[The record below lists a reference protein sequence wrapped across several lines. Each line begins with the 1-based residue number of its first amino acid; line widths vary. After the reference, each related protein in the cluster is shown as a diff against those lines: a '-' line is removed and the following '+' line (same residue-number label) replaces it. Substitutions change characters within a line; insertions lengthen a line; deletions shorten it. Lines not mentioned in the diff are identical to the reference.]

1 MKITTIN
8 PTTGAPLRSYPLFSR
23 ARVEAALAR
32 SHAAFGPW
40 AALDFPARSRH
51 MTALSGLLQSRS
63 EALSRLATAEMG
75 KPIAEARAEVAKCRT
90 VCAYYARHARRF
102 LAPER
107 PAGAPRGARVVYEP
121 MGPVLAVMPWN
132 FPFWQVI
139 RAAVPAL
146 MAGNTVLLKHAANV
160 TGCALALERLFRAA
174 GFPRG
179 VFQALVI
186 PVGRTQELVAD
197 PRISGVTLTGSTE
210 AGRIVAAAAG
220 AALKKGVYELGGS
233 DPYLILRDADLGR
246 AAAVC
251 ARARLGNSGQSCIAG
266 KRFIVVRAVQAR
278 FERAFAAEV
287 AAWKV
292 GPPLDPSNRI
302 GPLARRDLRDKLHR
316 QVQASV
322 RRGAKVILGGRVP
335 PGPGNFYPPTI
346 LAGVRPGMPAY
357 GEELFG
363 PVASVI
369 GVRDEAEAI
378 AVANGTPYGLGAAV
392 FTRNRRTAARVAAQL
407 TAGAVFANDFVR
419 SDTTLPFGGTK
430 QSGYGR
436 ELGPHGIREFTHV
449 KSLCLG

>member
-1 MKITTIN
+1 MKLTTIN
-8 PTTGAPLRSYPLFSR
+8 PTTGAPLRSYPMFSR
-23 ARVEAALAR
+23 ARVESALAR

-40 AALDFPARSRH
+40 AGRGFPARARH
-51 MTALSGLLQSRS
+51 MMALSGLLQSRS
-63 EALSRLATAEMG
+63 EALSRLATLEMG
-75 KPIAEARAEVAKCRT
+75 KPIAESRAEVAKCRT
-90 VCAYYARHARRF
+90 VCAYYARHAQRF
-102 LAPER
+102 LAPEH
-107 PAGAPRGARVVYEP
+107 PAGVPRGARVVYEP

-179 VFQALVI
+179 VFQVLVI
-186 PVGRTQELVAD
+186 PVERTQELVAD

-233 DPYLILRDADLGR
+233 DPYLILRDADIAR

-266 KRFIVVRAVQAR
+266 KRFIVVRSVQAR

-287 AAWKV
+287 AAWRA
-292 GPPLDPSNRI
+292 GPPLEPDSRI

-322 RRGAKVILGGRVP
+322 RRGARVVLGGRVP

-346 LAGVRPGMPAY
+346 LTGVRPGMPAY
-357 GEELFG
+357 DEELFG

-378 AVANGTPYGLGAAV
+378 AVANDTPYGLGAAV
-392 FTRNRRTAARVAAQL
+392 FTRSRRIAARVAARL

-419 SDTTLPFGGTK
+419 SDPTLPFGGTK

-436 ELGPHGIREFTHV
+436 ELGPHGIREFTQV